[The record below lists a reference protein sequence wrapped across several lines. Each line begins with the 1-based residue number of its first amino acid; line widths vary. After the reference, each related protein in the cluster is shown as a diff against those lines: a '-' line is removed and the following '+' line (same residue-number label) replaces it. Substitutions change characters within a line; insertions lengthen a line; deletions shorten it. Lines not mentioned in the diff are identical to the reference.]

1 MGNWIIKSALTE
13 GLKLVQKFPDFVL
26 NVNVAYPQLSHVGF
40 EEKVKSILEE
50 TGFPAK
56 NLCFELTERCRQL
69 EKNYLQNIIDSL
81 KSLGIKIA
89 IDDFGTGFSSLNL
102 LSELSVDT
110 LKIDRGFVFDI
121 QTNIANQAIVKAVT
135 GCASDLNVNVC
146 LEGLEDRQMI
156 DFVKRYAVYS
166 YQGYHFS
173 RPITME
179 QFVEKYFDNDLSVV
193 TG

>member
-1 MGNWIIKSALTE
+1 MQSR
-13 GLKLVQKFPDFVL
+13 VD
-26 NVNVAYPQLSHVGF
+26 Y
-40 EEKVKSILEE
+40 
-50 TGFPAK
+50 
-56 NLCFELTERCRQL
+56 
-69 EKNYLQNIIDSL
+69 L

-102 LSELSVDT
+102 LSELPVDT
-110 LKIDRGFVFDI
+110 LKIDRGFVYDI
-121 QTNIANQAIVKAVT
+121 QTNTANQAIVKAVT

-173 RPITME
+173 KPITME
-179 QFVEKYFDNDLSVV
+179 QFMEKYFENDLKVE
-193 TG
+193 GNR